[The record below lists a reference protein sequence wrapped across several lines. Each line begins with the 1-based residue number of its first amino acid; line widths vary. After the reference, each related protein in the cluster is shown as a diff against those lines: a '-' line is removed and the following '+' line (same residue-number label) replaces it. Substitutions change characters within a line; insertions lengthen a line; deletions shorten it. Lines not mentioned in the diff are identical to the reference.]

1 MHPSVFSLLFGTL
14 LSSFSDRFRS
24 LLGLFPLFLVV
35 PGSVWFLHR
44 EPSSRGS
51 PMQFLPPISRR
62 AEFLTL
68 TPSRWELFPAAVAV
82 VFGPQRFSY
91 VPATTAPQH
100 HSTTGLD
107 DSDAMERQRIG
118 ISCSLHFTRSTH
130 RSICLHR
137 DPPESYGDPFYP
149 PPLDIDR
156 NSTVRPV
163 RPGTA
168 AYSIT
173 SSSGSLYTP

>member
-1 MHPSVFSLLFGTL
+1 MRPYWRLAGPLPQLLLTVRQFNSPVTVHSLC
-14 LSSFSDRFRS
+14 FRAS
-24 LLGLFPLFLVV
+24 AFFLRPRDYSTKV
-35 PGSVWFLHR
+35 L
-44 EPSSRGS
+44 
-51 PMQFLPPISRR
+51 
-62 AEFLTL
+62 
-68 TPSRWELFPAAVAV
+68 
-82 VFGPQRFSY
+82 
-91 VPATTAPQH
+91 QH

-118 ISCSLHFTRSTH
+118 ISCSLHFSRSTL
-130 RSICLHR
+130 RSIYLHR

-163 RPGTA
+163 RPSTA